1 MRVPAGEWDN
11 LQGGRKKNEDKK
23 DVPHGYTRSI
33 ISDRV
38 ESSLVGC
45 CLSQSRAC
53 RGRERLA
60 GPMNDWTLC
69 CRSHTQARQAAVG
82 VDKLHGRWCRRV
94 VLQAPG
100 LHVHVGWEG

>member
-1 MRVPAGEWDN
+1 MKT
-11 LQGGRKKNEDKK
+11 RKTS
-23 DVPHGYTRSI
+23 HTARSI

-38 ESSLVGC
+38 ESSLAGC

-60 GPMNDWTLC
+60 GPMNDWTLSC
-69 CRSHTQARQAAVG
+69 HSHTRARQAAVG
-82 VDKLHGRWCRRV
+82 VEKLHGRWCRRV

>member
-11 LQGGRKKNEDKK
+11 LQGGRKKEKNQGEKEL
-23 DVPHGYTRSI
+23 PHLHQSVI
-33 ISDRV
+33 

-45 CLSQSRAC
+45 SLSQSRAC

-60 GPMNDWTLC
+60 APMTDWTLSC
-69 CRSHTQARQAAVG
+69 HSHTQAAG
-82 VDKLHGRWCRRV
+82 VEQLHGRWCRRV

-100 LHVHVGWEG
+100 LHVHVGWAG